1 MKIGEYSTHPAADVF
16 PLLEGAEFDAL
27 CADIRE
33 NGLLHPIVR
42 MVQGDEVTI
51 LDGRNRLRACLQAG
65 VEPKWQDYSGADP
78 AGYVISENL
87 HRRHLDES
95 QRALAAARL
104 ARLKHGGRP
113 GRGRASKDQAAN
125 LPSLTQKE
133 AASRFNVSER
143 SIRSAGNL
151 LDKVQAGKAAP
162 EVLELIEQGKV
173 AVSAASPLAKQSL
186 DEQRA
191 VILEL
196 RRGKSLPTVLRERRN
211 EQAKQRL
218 DEAARQ
224 VRRAPRG
231 SAAVGFDAIVVDPPW
246 TKGPREVVDTLQK
259 LDLPAAEECHLWLW
273 APATSMEAAFDLL
286 RRWGFEFVC
295 PFVWHKQDG
304 LQPPGMPQYNCEL
317 ALYARRGNAQF
328 VEVDEVQTCFSA
340 GAGRR
345 GAKPAAFYALV
356 RKLTAGRRLDLFSN
370 RAPEGFEAGSA
381 GEHAA

>member
-27 CADIRE
+27 CADIKE

-51 LDGRNRLRACLQAG
+51 LDGRNRLRACLHEG
-65 VEPKWQDYSGADP
+65 VEPKWHDYTGNDP

-125 LPSLTQKE
+125 LPTLTQKE

-143 SIRSAGNL
+143 SIRTAGNL
-151 LDKVQAGKAAP
+151 LDKVQSGKAAP

-173 AVSAASPLAKQSL
+173 TVSAASPLAKQPL
-186 DEQRA
+186 EEQRS
-191 VILEL
+191 VIVEL
-196 RRGKSLPTVLRERRN
+196 RRGKSLPAVLRDHRN
-211 EQAKQRL
+211 ERAKQMLAER
-218 DEAARQ
+218 
-224 VRRAPRG
+224 VREGKRAKK
-231 SAAVGFDAIVVDPPW
+231 AEYDAIVVDPPW
-246 TKGPREVVDTLQK
+246 TKGQREVIDTLQK
-259 LDLPAAEECHLWLW
+259 LDLPAAEDCHMWLW
-273 APATSMEAAFDLL
+273 APATSMEAAFELL

-328 VEVDEVQTCFSA
+328 VDVGEVQTCFTA

-345 GAKPAAFYALV
+345 GAKPVAFYALV
-356 RKLTAGRRLDLFSN
+356 KKLTGEAARRLDLFAS
-370 RAPEGFEAGSA
+370 RAPEGFDAGSA
-381 GEHAA
+381 NEHAA